1 MPQIYFENLKS
12 FCNAEIFF
20 WHIKEGC
27 NELSEYIADNGT
39 LLSEAKRRFKSE
51 SRQREWLATRALL
64 HSTQYKGE
72 TILYND
78 NGKPYLAGNNRHISI
93 SHTNE
98 YVAIAVSDYPI
109 GIDIERADRNAY
121 AVAKSFLTAQ
131 EINILTQENNPSKEA
146 LCLWSAK
153 EAAFKLASENIA
165 ILKEIG
171 ITKNADSYTVTYPDN
186 STAKCDCLI
195 LDDIVLAVATRRY

>member
-1 MPQIYFENLKS
+1 
-12 FCNAEIFF
+12 
-20 WHIKEGC
+20 
-27 NELSEYIADNGT
+27 
-39 LLSEAKRRFKSE
+39 
-51 SRQREWLATRALL
+51 
-64 HSTQYKGE
+64 
-72 TILYND
+72 
-78 NGKPYLAGNNRHISI
+78 
-93 SHTNE
+93 
-98 YVAIAVSDYPI
+98 VAIAVSDYPI
-109 GIDIERADRNAY
+109 GIDIERTDRNAY

-131 EINILTQENNPSKEA
+131 EIDILTQENNPSKEA

-195 LDDIVLAVATRRY
+195 LDDIILSVATRRY

>member
-109 GIDIERADRNAY
+109 GIDIERADRNAH
-121 AVAKSFLTAQ
+121 AVAKHEVVNNLRELFGSKMLIDVGEGFENGALYFFERETFLC
-131 EINILTQENNPSKEA
+131 PVA
-146 LCLWSAK
+146 LRNDEL
-153 EAAFKLASENIA
+153 F
-165 ILKEIG
+165 G
-171 ITKNADSYTVTYPDN
+171 
-186 STAKCDCLI
+186 
-195 LDDIVLAVATRRY
+195 

>member
-78 NGKPYLAGNNRHISI
+78 NGTECVCSAGDVMVCAAGTGH
-93 SHTNE
+93 
-98 YVAIAVSDYPI
+98 AIACKGEETAEVCAVI
-109 GIDIERADRNAY
+109 VY
-121 AVAKSFLTAQ
+121 A
-131 EINILTQENNPSKEA
+131 
-146 LCLWSAK
+146 
-153 EAAFKLASENIA
+153 
-165 ILKEIG
+165 
-171 ITKNADSYTVTYPDN
+171 
-186 STAKCDCLI
+186 
-195 LDDIVLAVATRRY
+195 

>member
-1 MPQIYFENLKS
+1 MALYLRKKLDNK
-12 FCNAEIFF
+12 AEIAVWQVTETEEELMNITSVPTDELEEIQLFR
-20 WHIKEGC
+20 
-27 NELSEYIADNGT
+27 NESQ
-39 LLSEAKRRFKSE
+39 RRQK
-51 SRQREWLATRALL
+51 LAVRALINEVFEEKMYL
-64 HSTQYKGE
+64 NHH
-72 TILYND
+72 D
-78 NGKPYLAGNNRHISI
+78 NGKPYFAGNNRHISI

-131 EINILTQENNPSKEA
+131 EIKVLAKESNPSKEA

-153 EAAFKLASENIA
+153 EAAFKLASENIT

-171 ITKNADSYTVTYPDN
+171 ITKNADSYIVTYPDN

-195 LDDIVLAVATRRY
+195 LDDIVLSVATRRY